1 MIRTFEIGHTCNS
14 IKFHDNKSERLTR
27 TMFSLKYF
35 VIIQANKHDLLSGT
49 GTDAEKK
56 YHRDLAS
63 YCFARDW
70 LGLSSS
76 FEIAKIGR
84 LKIYSSFQAIDV
96 WSNMCVSFVFLALL
110 EYALVN
116 YAARADAR

>member
-1 MIRTFEIGHTCNS
+1 
-14 IKFHDNKSERLTR
+14 
-27 TMFSLKYF
+27 MFSLKYF
-35 VIIQANKHDLLSGT
+35 VTIQANKHDLLSGT

-56 YHRDLAS
+56 YHKDLAS
-63 YCFARDW
+63 YCFPRDW